1 MCQSKFFSKAVKQS
15 LVLFFLQILLGI
27 HRMAFLLPY
36 ESKPVPELNSYMNT
50 DLSPL
55 FIWGGSILFVLQ
67 GKSKEK

>member
-1 MCQSKFFSKAVKQS
+1 
-15 LVLFFLQILLGI
+15 
-27 HRMAFLLPY
+27 MAFLLPY